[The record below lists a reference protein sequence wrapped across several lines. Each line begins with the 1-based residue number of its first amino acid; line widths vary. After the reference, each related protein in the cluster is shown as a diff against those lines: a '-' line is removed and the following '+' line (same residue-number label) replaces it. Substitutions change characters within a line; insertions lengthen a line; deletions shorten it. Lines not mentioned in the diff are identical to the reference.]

1 MRDLESMKGS
11 SQILDR
17 TSGLLARFLC
27 SEVEDEVERE
37 RNEEESRQPAQETD
51 EDGTNAV
58 EGQRRGDGS
67 PLGCRRMALT
77 SMLPSPAWP
86 HGCGMAMEW
95 WRSAMGAARRGDGQ
109 STHDNGEEQAAS

>member
-11 SQILDR
+11 SRILDC
-17 TSGLLARFLC
+17 TSGLLALFLRP
-27 SEVEDEVERE
+27 EVEDEVERE

-67 PLGCRRMALT
+67 PLGGRRVALT
-77 SMLPSPAWP
+77 SLLPSPAWV
-86 HGCGMAMEW
+86 
-95 WRSAMGAARRGDGQ
+95 RYGDGVVALGYWS
-109 STHDNGEEQAAS
+109 STPWRRPIDARQR